1 MNKKKIKSM
10 VEMYRSKAKAK
21 EGYWIVN
28 KDKTEYIL
36 VVLGHQMARIR
47 VDVEGFTTTLP
58 GFVVVQNTKSLKAAM
73 NDCRH
78 AVSAWLFVCNEC
90 AKRKAEMD
98 GEK

>member
-1 MNKKKIKSM
+1 MNKKKIKAM
-10 VEMYRSKAKAK
+10 VDMYRGKAKTK

-36 VVLGHQMARIR
+36 VVFGHQMARIR
-47 VDVEGFTTTLP
+47 LDVEGFIATLP
-58 GFVVVQNTKSLKAAM
+58 GFIVVQHHKSLKAAM

-90 AKRKAEMD
+90 ANRKAEMD
-98 GEK
+98 GKK